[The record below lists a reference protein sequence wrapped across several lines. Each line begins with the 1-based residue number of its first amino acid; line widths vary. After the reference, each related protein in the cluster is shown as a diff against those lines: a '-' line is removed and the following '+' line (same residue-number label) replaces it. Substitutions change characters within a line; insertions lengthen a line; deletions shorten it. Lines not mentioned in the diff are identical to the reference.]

1 MINLPDRHFDA
12 LYIFVYN
19 DLGEC
24 QLDVEEESGMTKCTC
39 AGAVFLLMAGALRA
53 AETPTTSPESQPA
66 FALKV
71 DGEVSKALSLTAKA
85 IGKMPH
91 QSATVT
97 EHDGTKATYSGVAL
111 RDVLLQ
117 AGVPIG
123 PGELRGKNQGLF
135 VVAEGSDG
143 YTVVIALPEV
153 DADFTDATILIAD
166 QRNGEK
172 LDAKSGVV
180 KLIVPEDKKQGR
192 WVRGLVALHVR
203 RI

>member
-1 MINLPDRHFDA
+1 
-12 LYIFVYN
+12 
-19 DLGEC
+19 
-24 QLDVEEESGMTKCTC
+24 MTKALC
-39 AGAVFLLMAGALRA
+39 AGGILLVMAGVLCA
-53 AETPTTSPESQPA
+53 ADAPATSPTSQPA
-66 FALKV
+66 FALRV
-71 DGEVSKALSLTAKA
+71 DGEISKTLSLTAED
-85 IGKMPH
+85 ISRLPH

-123 PGELRGKNQGLF
+123 PGELRGKSQGLF
-135 VVAEGSDG
+135 VVAEGADG
-143 YTVVIALPEV
+143 YKVVIALPEI
-153 DADFTDATILIAD
+153 DAEFTDATILVAD
-166 QRNGEK
+166 KRNGEA
-172 LDAKSGVV
+172 LDAKSGVL

>member
-1 MINLPDRHFDA
+1 
-12 LYIFVYN
+12 
-19 DLGEC
+19 
-24 QLDVEEESGMTKCTC
+24 MTKCAC
-39 AGAVFLLMAGALRA
+39 AGTVLLVMAGALCA
-53 AETPTTSPESQPA
+53 AETATSAPGSQPA

-71 DGEVSKALSLTAKA
+71 DGEVSKALSLTAEA
-85 IGKMPH
+85 IGKLPH

-97 EHDGTKATYSGVAL
+97 EHDGTMATYSGVAL
-111 RDVLLQ
+111 RDLLLQ

-123 PGELRGKNQGLF
+123 PGELRGKSQGLF
-135 VVAEGSDG
+135 VVAEGADG

-153 DADFTDATILIAD
+153 DAEFTDATILVAD

-172 LDAKSGVV
+172 LDAKSGVL

-192 WVRGLVALHVR
+192 WVRMLVGLHVR